1 MENFNFKVGDKIQH
15 RKETVEILALFGH
28 EKQDHIFTGIN
39 QYGVVSSIYSKSV
52 GWKQPKQKLQKFY
65 CTDSNIRF
73 DIQYAISKEKI
84 EETWVNV
91 YTEAEF
97 LEKFDVEL

>member
-15 RKETVEILALFGH
+15 RKEIVEILALFGH

-39 QYGVVSSIYSKSV
+39 QDGVVSSIYSKSV
-52 GWKQPKQKLQKFY
+52 GWEQPKQKLQKFY
-65 CTDSNIRF
+65 CTDGNIIF
-73 DIQYAISKEKI
+73 NVAYAINRKELKLW
-84 EETWVNV
+84 TYV